1 MIRPGMRTNLD
12 NRVSKAQGEKNVTEA
27 KQNALQGPGAN
38 AAQQSLRQQ
47 MPKPTQVKTAPVGR
61 LELPERQP
69 QAPVELPTGG
79 PVMPP
84 PEEGFDPEVF
94 KEDMVSNILGQI
106 RTKQFVNSP
115 RVKDATTSVQ
125 IKEFFNQNN
134 PNRRQDGRSLIEQVT
149 SRMGMK

>member
-1 MIRPGMRTNLD
+1 MRFSQE
-12 NRVSKAQGEKNVTEA
+12 NRSSKAQGERNVTEA

-47 MPKPTQVKTAPVGR
+47 LPKPTQIKTAPVGR

-69 QAPVELPTGG
+69 QSNPVELPTGG

-106 RTKQFVNSP
+106 RTKQFANSP

-125 IKEFFNQNN
+125 IKEFFNQHN
-134 PNRRQDGRSLIEQVT
+134 PNRKPDGRSLIEQVT
-149 SRMGMK
+149 SRMGM